1 MDVQSLKKYIRKK
14 DKVEYVLSE
23 LGCHKV
29 RYNARKEYYAAAMPD
44 GDNPSGVVIYDN
56 DYLNFISYSRN
67 IGFDEA
73 QDIVSLVQIIKKI
86 DFVSAIKWL
95 HKILDVKF
103 SPYKKEN
110 KAKKNP
116 LAIFRD
122 IINRR
127 KSHIDVAEIVEI
139 EEEALDDFV
148 PMIHID
154 WFREGIMP
162 WARKKF
168 GLCYSYKRKRMVVPI
183 RYWMDGRLLGFNQ
196 RTMIDN
202 WQELGIPKYLLTST
216 YQKSTNIYGLWE
228 NKDTIEKA
236 GYVVVVESEKSVLK
250 RYSIGDGTCVALQGK
265 TMSDE
270 QRRILLGL
278 NVDEI
283 IIALD
288 KDVDINDMRCMC
300 DKLYLARKVSYVK
313 DDWGY
318 LGDKDSPC
326 DAKNEKTYNELID
339 LRIRYDK
346 SEHKKYVKS
355 LKK

>member
-1 MDVQSLKKYIRKK
+1 MDVQSLKKHIHKK
-14 DKVEYVLSE
+14 CKVEYVLSE
-23 LGCHKV
+23 LGCHKI
-29 RYNARKEYYAAAMPD
+29 RHNTRKGYYAAAMPD
-44 GDNPSGVVIYDN
+44 GDNPSGVVVYDN
-56 DYLNFISYSRN
+56 DYLNFVSYSRN
-67 IGFDEA
+67 IGFDES
-73 QDIVSLVQIIKKI
+73 QDIVSLVQIIKKV

-95 HKILDVKF
+95 HKILDIDF
-103 SPYKKEN
+103 TPYKKE
-110 KAKKNP
+110 KKEKKSP
-116 LAIFRD
+116 LAMFHD

-127 KSHIDVAEIVEI
+127 KSHIDVSEIVEI

-148 PMIHID
+148 PMLHID

-168 GLCYSYKRKRMVVPI
+168 GLCYSYKRKRMVIPL
-183 RYWMDGRLLGFNQ
+183 RYWADGRLLGFNQ

-202 WQELGIPKYLLTST
+202 WRELGIPKYLLTNT
-216 YQKSTNIYGLWE
+216 YHKNINLYGLWE
-228 NKDTIEKA
+228 NRESIEKA

-270 QRRILLGL
+270 QRRILLGI

-288 KDVDINDMRCMC
+288 KDVDVNDVRCMC
-300 DKLYLARKVSYVK
+300 DKLYKARKVSYVK

-326 DAKNEKTYNELID
+326 DIHDEEHYQELMD
-339 LRIRYDK
+339 FRIMYDK
-346 SEHKKYVKS
+346 SEHEKYLQS
-355 LKK
+355 LEK